1 MTPVASASPT
11 PAKRP
16 ATMPIPP
23 PTGVSRSCQRSPLGL
38 ATRRRGRIRRVSQ
51 MTAAETGRAAIAA
64 IAVIGRER

>member
-1 MTPVASASPT
+1 
-11 PAKRP
+11 
-16 ATMPIPP
+16 MPIPP